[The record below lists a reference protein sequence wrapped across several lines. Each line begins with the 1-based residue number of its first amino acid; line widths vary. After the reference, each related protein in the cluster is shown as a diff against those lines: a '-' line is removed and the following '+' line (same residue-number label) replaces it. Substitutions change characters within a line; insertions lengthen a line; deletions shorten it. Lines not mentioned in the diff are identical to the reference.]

1 MADRISKKRFLREI
15 METDF
20 VLKELNL
27 FLDTHPCHKAALAK
41 FQKYEEKAAA
51 LKCEYEKLFGPLTPS
66 VNNNL
71 EVWEWND
78 GPWPWEN
85 C

>member
-27 FLDTHPCHKAALAK
+27 FLDTHPCHKAVLAK

-51 LKCEYEKLFGPLTPS
+51 LKFEYEKLFCPLTPS

>member
-1 MADRISKKRFLREI
+1 MANKISRKRLLREI

-20 VLKELNL
+20 VLKELHL
-27 FLDTHPCHKAALAK
+27 FLDTHPCHKMALAK
-41 FQKYEEKAAA
+41 FQKYEQKADA
-51 LKCEYEKLFGPLTPS
+51 LICEYEKLFGPLTPS
-66 VNNNL
+66 VNNNS

>member
-1 MADRISKKRFLREI
+1 MANNVSRKRLMREI

-27 FLDTHPCHKAALAK
+27 FLNTHPNHRTALEKFYKFEQKA
-41 FQKYEEKAAA
+41 EA
-51 LKCEYEKLFGPLTPS
+51 LKYEYEKMFGPLTPS
-66 VNNNL
+66 VNNNV
-71 EVWEWND
+71 ETWEWIH

-85 C
+85 